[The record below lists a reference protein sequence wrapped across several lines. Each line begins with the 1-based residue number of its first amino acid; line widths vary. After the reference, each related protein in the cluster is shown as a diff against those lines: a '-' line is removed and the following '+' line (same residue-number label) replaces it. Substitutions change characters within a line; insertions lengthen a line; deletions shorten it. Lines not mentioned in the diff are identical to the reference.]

1 MNSEQRMLAALRRE
15 PVDRVPTFE
24 WWIDQKVIDAI
35 IPGGIE
41 YAEFSDRMDL
51 DAICVDPDYKS
62 EPVGDGFKKN
72 EWGIISKNTGEA
84 HTYPVDGPLRT
95 PDDLKAFT
103 PPDPKA
109 PERYR
114 SLEAA
119 LDKYGGRRAVIFHVN
134 DVWSIPSRLMPFDAF
149 IMQVIDAPEFIRDI
163 VEMTVDVNIELA
175 RQAKE
180 RGVKVVYTGDDVAY
194 NSGPMISPAMFEDI
208 FVGPLNRV
216 MGAYKEMGLMVI
228 KHTDGNIMPLI
239 DYFINSGIDCL
250 DPIDPIAGMN
260 LEYIKKTFGDR
271 ICIKGNVDCA
281 NTLVFGT
288 PEETIEETKNC
299 IRIAAPGGGYIL
311 SSSNSIHSSVKPE
324 NYLAMLDAVKKY
336 GTYPIAF

>member
-1 MNSEQRMLAALRRE
+1 MNSEQRLLAALKRE

-35 IPGGIE
+35 IPGGID

-62 EPVGDGFKKN
+62 VPVGDGFRKN
-72 EWGIISKNTGEA
+72 EWGIVSKNTGEA

-109 PERYR
+109 PERYK
-114 SLEAA
+114 SLEGM
-119 LDKYGGRRAVIFHVN
+119 LDKYGDRRAIIFHVN
-134 DVWSIPSRLMPFDAF
+134 DVWSIPSRLMPFEEF
-149 IMQVIDAPEFIRDI
+149 IMQVIDEPEFIRDI

-175 RQAKE
+175 RQAKK
-180 RGVKVVYTGDDVAY
+180 RGVKVVYTGDDFAY
-194 NSGPMISPAMFEDI
+194 VNGPMISPAMFEDI
-208 FVGPLNRV
+208 FAEPLNRV

-228 KHTDGNIMPLI
+228 KHTDGNIMPII
-239 DYFINSGIDCL
+239 DIIINSGIDCL
-250 DPIDPIAGMN
+250 DPIDPIAGMS
-260 LEYIKKTFGDR
+260 LEHIKKTYGHR

-281 NTLVFGT
+281 NTLVLRSA
-288 PEETIEETKNC
+288 EEAAEETKHC
-299 IRIAAPGGGYIL
+299 IKIAAPGGGYIL

-324 NYLAMLDAVKKY
+324 NYLAMLDALKKY
-336 GTYPIAF
+336 GTYPIEF